1 MNLSRLE
8 AVLAERSRWLRL
20 RDALRLQ
27 YVTADPEARARLQ
40 LAIEEAERA
49 IAALEA
55 QADAL
60 QAETPPSPSARPSP
74 PTFTDAFAYD
84 ACLSYAA
91 VPPDV
96 DWVWLELIP
105 RLEEAG
111 VRLLLAEEAAP
122 PGVPRVLGIEQAL
135 EQARRL
141 LIVLTPAYM
150 ATKALQFEAI
160 LAQTE
165 SWSRGWFRL
174 VPVLR
179 EAVDPAHPPAWLPPR
194 LHPHFVQPIDLSPAA
209 IARGQ
214 RLPRLDPWAKLVT
227 TLRSP
232 LPEL

>member
-1 MNLSRLE
+1 MDDGGARLE
-8 AVLAERSRWLRL
+8 VVLSERHRWLRL

-27 YVTADPEARARLQ
+27 FVTADPEARARLRI
-40 LAIEEAERA
+40 AIEDAERE

-55 QADAL
+55 EADAL
-60 QAETPPSPSARPSP
+60 QTEATPSPAAPP
-74 PTFTDAFAYD
+74 PTTDAFAYD

-91 VPPDV
+91 VAPDR
-96 DWVWLELIP
+96 DWVWLELVP

-111 VRLLLAEEAAP
+111 IRWLLAEEAAP

-165 SWSRGWFRL
+165 SWSRGRFRL

-214 RLPRLDPWAKLVT
+214 RLPRLDPWRKLVES
-227 TLRSP
+227 LRSP